1 MKWRAVKDVWGAIS
15 PESQKNC
22 DVTEELRFAAVA
34 DDNGRDASGDLDD
47 AETEEK
53 APVRKSVWDTQAKMH
68 KNQTRLETS

>member
-15 PESQKNC
+15 PESGNG
-22 DVTEELRFAAVA
+22 TEELRFAAVA